1 MLHQVKNYNDFT
13 AQFRQELEEKVISF
27 GKSVRFKFNISND
40 DPHPDN
46 KGKKVWPFIYTL
58 DPATFR
64 VVDKHEKREGHQ
76 KMKYVGMVK
85 DVNDEGVPVSFHKVK
100 VTESKQGVLFF
111 DLSNQDDFG
120 MVMYL
125 LLHPKLKNGDFA
137 DATKLQMFERIDE
150 KQLSTDKRK
159 ERTAKFNA
167 LKVAEEMSEAQVVQ
181 FADAMLW
188 DSTEDID
195 ILKNRVEEM
204 AESNPDF
211 FNDLVSGKN
220 LEYQALIKRAM
231 DKKVISFDPA
241 EYRFV
246 WLSNNQPL
254 AILQPSTDK
263 NEVQALAEYFIGG
276 GNKADETLKKV
287 KSLIK

>member
-13 AQFRQELEEKVISF
+13 SKFRQELEDKVLSF

-46 KGKKVWPFIYTL
+46 RGKKVWPFIYTL

-64 VVDKHEKREGHQ
+64 IVDKHETREGHQ

-85 DVNDEGVPVSFHKVK
+85 DVNDEGFPVSFHKIK
-100 VTESKQGVLFF
+100 VTESKQGTLFF
-111 DLSNQDDFG
+111 DLSNQDDIGF
-120 MVMYL
+120 VMYL
-125 LLHPKLKNGDFA
+125 LLHPKLKGGDFA
-137 DATKLQMFERIDE
+137 DTTKQQMFERIDE

-159 ERTAKFNA
+159 ERTAKFQA
-167 LKVAEEMSEAQVVQ
+167 LKIAEEMSDAQVVQ

-188 DSTEDID
+188 DSAEDLD
-195 ILKNRVEEM
+195 ILKNKVEEM

-211 FNDLVSGKN
+211 FNDLVAGKN

-231 DKKVISFDPA
+231 DKQVISFDPA

-246 WLSNNQPL
+246 WRSNNQPL
-254 AILQPSTDK
+254 AILQQSLDK

-276 GNKADETLKKV
+276 GQKADETLKKV

>member
-85 DVNDEGVPVSFHKVK
+85 DVNDEGIPVSFHKVK

-125 LLHPKLKNGDFA
+125 LLHPKLKNGDFT

>member
-13 AQFRQELEEKVISF
+13 AQFRQELEEKVLSF

>member
-1 MLHQVKNYNDFT
+1 MLHQVKSYNDFT
-13 AQFRQELEEKVISF
+13 AQFRQELEEKVLSF

-211 FNDLVSGKN
+211 FNDLVAGKN

>member
-13 AQFRQELEEKVISF
+13 AQFRQELEEKVLSF

-85 DVNDEGVPVSFHKVK
+85 DVNDKGIPVSFHKVK

-211 FNDLVSGKN
+211 FNDLVAGKN